1 MEKSRIERSG
11 SFCVLKNIP
20 DGKENF
26 MEYLKL
32 IGLKVGAFETTVKEE
47 NNFADSEEGR
57 MNLEKTAQE
66 WEKKGLYVSE

>member
-1 MEKSRIERSG
+1 
-11 SFCVLKNIP
+11 
-20 DGKENF
+20 

-66 WEKKGLYVSE
+66 WEKKGLVCVRMTLQKPDLR

>member
-1 MEKSRIERSG
+1 
-11 SFCVLKNIP
+11 
-20 DGKENF
+20 

-32 IGLKVGAFETTVKEE
+32 IGLKVGAFEITVKEE

-66 WEKKGLYVSE
+66 WEKGLVCVRMTLQKPDLS

>member
-1 MEKSRIERSG
+1 
-11 SFCVLKNIP
+11 
-20 DGKENF
+20 

-47 NNFADSEEGR
+47 NNFADFEEGR